1 MSEKEMIRRGLK
13 NMARK
18 AIHKTLDG
26 IVVVIGISA
35 IVLPLIAGAFMCI

>member
-13 NMARK
+13 NVARK
-18 AIHKTLDG
+18 AIHKALEG
-26 IVVVIGISA
+26 IVAVIGISA

>member
-18 AIHKTLDG
+18 AMIKALEG
-26 IVVVIGISA
+26 VVAVIGVCA